1 MLKQYRMFADYN
13 RWANDLVYTA
23 ASELTGDE
31 FQADRG
37 AFFGSLQRT
46 LNHLLIADRIWM
58 KRFSGTG
65 DAPASLDKVLYADL
79 PSLAEARRAEDQRII
94 AWVDT
99 LDGATIDADF
109 TYTPVT
115 VSTVIT
121 QPLWSSITH
130 FFNHQTHHRGQ
141 CHMMLTSFGKP
152 SLSLDLSYYLRSD
165 GQRWLRA

>member
-13 RWANDLVYTA
+13 RWANALVYTA
-23 ASELTGDE
+23 AAELTDDE

-46 LNHLLIADRIWM
+46 LNHLLVADKIWM

-65 DAPASLDKVLYADL
+65 DAPASLDKVLHADL

-94 AWVDT
+94 GWMET
-99 LDGATIDADF
+99 LDAATINADF

-121 QPLWSSITH
+121 QPLWSGIAH

-141 CHMMLTSFGKP
+141 CHMILTSFGKP
-152 SLSLDLSYYLRSD
+152 SLSLDLAYYLRSD